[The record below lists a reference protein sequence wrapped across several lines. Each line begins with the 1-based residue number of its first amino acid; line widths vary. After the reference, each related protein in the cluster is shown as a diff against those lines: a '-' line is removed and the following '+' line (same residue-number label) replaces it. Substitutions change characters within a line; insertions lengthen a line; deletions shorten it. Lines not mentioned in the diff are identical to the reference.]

1 MIQKPLLGN
10 RIGVDTCVAESE
22 EDIESEC
29 PNNDGAENNESSP
42 GSVGGFHQ
50 YQKLRVSE
58 TAAAADLTQQ
68 TKPAAQWP
76 PLNRFAARR
85 NEAEANTPVPA
96 PSFLTFGSLLVFA
109 IPSNRPHVQAWSTIK
124 KGN

>member
-50 YQKLRVSE
+50 YQKLRASE
-58 TAAAADLTQQ
+58 RQRQQ
-68 TKPAAQWP
+68 Q
-76 PLNRFAARR
+76 
-85 NEAEANTPVPA
+85 
-96 PSFLTFGSLLVFA
+96 
-109 IPSNRPHVQAWSTIK
+109 I
-124 KGN
+124 